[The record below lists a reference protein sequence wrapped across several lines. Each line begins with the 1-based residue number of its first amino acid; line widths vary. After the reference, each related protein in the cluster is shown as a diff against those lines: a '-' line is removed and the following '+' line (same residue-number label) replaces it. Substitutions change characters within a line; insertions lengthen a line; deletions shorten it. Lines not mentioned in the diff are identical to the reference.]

1 MKAIIDSK
9 SAISKK
15 GKIKT
20 LEESKWIVILG
31 RQIFLPS
38 SALIPSINRAK
49 KKGAKILLI
58 DNKPIKS
65 TPKIVDYA
73 IKLDEKQTIK
83 LLNKIKISKE
93 AEKIISIIDS
103 SKGCII
109 LDPGFSPNPENLMPE
124 IMNLLIKSGNPDLII
139 LDIQL
144 PEMSGIDICKKL
156 KELKKFKDIPMIA
169 VTSFAMKGDK
179 DRILSAGFSEY
190 ISKPINVNEFRE
202 LVKDYLK

>member
-1 MKAIIDSK
+1 MTKNVYVVEDNEKNMKLFRALLK
-9 SAISKK
+9 
-15 GKIKT
+15 
-20 LEESKWIVILG
+20 
-31 RQIFLPS
+31 
-38 SALIPSINRAK
+38 LIPDIQIYEETS
-49 KKGAKILLI
+49 GDL
-58 DNKPIKS
+58 
-65 TPKIVDYA
+65 
-73 IKLDEKQTIK
+73 
-83 LLNKIKISKE
+83 
-93 AEKIISIIDS
+93 
-103 SKGCII
+103 
-109 LDPGFSPNPENLMPE
+109 GFE
-124 IMNLLIKSGNPDLII
+124 LIKSGNPDLII